1 MEKNRSTKIIAIAAL
16 FIAVIGLSIGF
27 AAFSST
33 LTINSSA
40 TVTPE
45 QSQWKVGFVF
55 STTDSLSTY
64 YNTPAVGSY
73 TIANNVTLGQA
84 YVASAD
90 VKILNVET
98 SNNSGSALLEDLS
111 AAFTAPGQKVTYKFY
126 VKNESAMPAYLH
138 TVRFTGSKTC
148 YAVASGD
155 GDATLV
161 QDACNHMTVTI
172 HVAGQNITDSTA
184 STTVSSG
191 GTVAAN
197 GGTAEVT
204 VDIDYAEGYYVDTPI
219 TATFKTIELD
229 YSAIAYGA

>member
-55 STTDSLSTY
+55 STTDALSTY
-64 YNTPAVGSY
+64 YNTPAVGTY
-73 TIANNVTLGQA
+73 TIANNVTLGQE

-98 SNNSGSALLEDLS
+98 SNNSGSALLENLS

-126 VKNESAMPAYLH
+126 VKNESPMPAYLH
-138 TVRFTGSKTC
+138 AVRYTGNKSC
-148 YAVASGD
+148 GAVASGD

-161 QDACNHMTVTI
+161 QNACDNITVTTHI
-172 HVAGQNITDSTA
+172 AGQDISDSTA
-184 STTVSSG
+184 STTITSG
-191 GTVAAN
+191 GTIAA

-204 VDIDYAEGYYVDTPI
+204 VDINYAANYFVDTPI
-219 TATFKTIELD
+219 SATFKTIEFD
-229 YSAIAYGA
+229 YNAVAY